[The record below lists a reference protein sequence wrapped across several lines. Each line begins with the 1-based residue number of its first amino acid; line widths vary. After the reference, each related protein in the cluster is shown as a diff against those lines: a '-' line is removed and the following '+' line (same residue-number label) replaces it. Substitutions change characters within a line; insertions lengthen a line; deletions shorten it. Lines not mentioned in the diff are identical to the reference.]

1 MKIIISP
8 AKKMKV
14 ETEVEHQ
21 SMPLFLDKTQILM
34 SYLQGLGYEES
45 KRLWKCNDKITLT
58 NRERLTDLKLTNNLT
73 PAILAY
79 EGIQYT
85 YMAPQ
90 VFEKDQWNYIVD
102 HLSILSGFYG
112 ILRPLDG
119 IVPYRLE
126 MQAVVQLSGYKDLY
140 DYWGDSL
147 SDQLYEDT
155 DIVLNL
161 ASKEYSRC
169 IERYLTTKRRF
180 ITCTFGEYQKGKITT
195 KGTYAKMA
203 RGEMVRFLAENRI
216 DDLAGVKDFNRLG
229 FRYHPGE
236 SSDKNIVFIKDKEEH
251 NVSGWD

>member
-8 AKKMKV
+8 AKKMRID
-14 ETEVEHQ
+14 TEAEHQ
-21 SMPLFLDKTQILM
+21 SMPFFLDKTQNLM
-34 SYLQGLGYEES
+34 SYLHGLSYEEA
-45 KRLWKCNDKITLT
+45 KKLWKCNDQIAIT
-58 NRERLTDLKLTNNLT
+58 NRERLSCMNLTNNLT

-90 VFEKDQWNYIVD
+90 VFEKDQWSYITN
-102 HLSILSGFYG
+102 HLFILSGFYG

-119 IVPYRLE
+119 IIPYRLE
-126 MQAVVQLSGYKDLY
+126 MQAAVQLPGYKDLY

-147 SDQLYEDT
+147 SDMLYEDT

-169 IERYLTTKRRF
+169 VEGYLPKKRF
-180 ITCTFGEYQKGKITT
+180 ITCTFGEYQRGKITT

-216 DDLAGVKDFNRLG
+216 VDLTGVKEFNRLG
-229 FRYHPGE
+229 FHYHSDE
-236 SSDKNIVFIKDKEEH
+236 STENNIVFIKEM
-251 NVSGWD
+251 GGLLC